1 MGSTA
6 DWSLPSESRRVR
18 NLLYLA
24 EGAAI
29 GAGSSV
35 VLVYLFGVGFF
46 LYAIG
51 YESVAAV
58 GGLVVLGV
66 GLALLVRWTAVVDRV
81 THDAP
86 VSAGMRDWQETRD
99 WRWVGLVGLAVG
111 VVDIAVSLALW
122 GVGRTLYFR
131 APILLAGTVLVGIGL
146 HRYVFYRLEDRPVAD
161 TK

>member
-1 MGSTA
+1 MESTA
-6 DWSLPSESRRVR
+6 DWSLPSESSRVR

-29 GAGSSV
+29 GAGFSV
-35 VLVYLFGVGFF
+35 VLVYFFGAGFF

-51 YESVAAV
+51 YEYAAAV

-66 GLALLVRWTAVVDRV
+66 GLVLIVRWTAVVDRV

-86 VSAGMRDWQETRD
+86 VSAVMRDWQETRD

-111 VVDIAVSLALW
+111 GVNIAVSVALW
-122 GVGRTLYFR
+122 GVGGTLYFQ
-131 APILLAGTVLVGIGL
+131 APILLAGTALVGIGL
-146 HRYVFYRLEDRPVAD
+146 HRYVFYRLD
-161 TK
+161 TVGHHV